1 MKTPICDFVNKYN
14 SKCAV
19 RLHMPGHKGKTFL
32 GPEGLDITE
41 IKGADSLYEAE
52 GIIKQSE
59 DNTAR
64 LFGTAATLYSTE
76 GSSLCIRAMLE
87 LVRGYALSLGKKSFI
102 LAGCNAHKVFTLAAA
117 LLDFDVKWV
126 GDSGSSYLSCNISA
140 SDLDKELSDLDQKPV
155 AVYLT
160 SPDYLGNM
168 LDIKSISTVC
178 DKHKVLLLV
187 DNAHGAYL
195 KFLSPSLHP
204 IDLGAHLCCDSAHKT
219 LPALTGGAYLH
230 ISKECDKYF
239 LENAKEAMALFGST
253 SPSYLILQSLD
264 RVNLYLSQGYTENLS
279 DFITKLSELKA
290 TLVSKGYTLVG
301 NEPLKLTINTKFYGY
316 LGTDFAE
323 LLHQKNIVSEFS
335 DSDFVTLMLTPEN
348 EISDINALE
357 DVLLNIPQKK
367 ALVYSVPDA
376 VSSKTATNIKEAL
389 FGLKEEVDVK
399 FAHGRILAS
408 ANVGCPP
415 AVPIICA
422 GELINEEA
430 IKAFEYYGI
439 KKVKVLL

>member
-19 RLHMPGHKGKTFL
+19 RLHMPGHKGKMFL

-41 IKGADSLYEAE
+41 IEGADSLYEAE

-59 DNTAR
+59 DNAAR
-64 LFGTAATLYSTE
+64 LFGTAATFYSTE

-87 LVRGYALSLGKKSFI
+87 LVRGYALSVGKKPFV
-102 LAGCNAHKVFTLAAA
+102 LAGRNAHKVFTLAAA
-117 LLDFDVKWV
+117 LLDFEVKWV
-126 GDSGSSYLSCNISA
+126 GGSSSSYLSCNISA
-140 SDLDKELSDLDQKPV
+140 QDLDKELSGLDKKPV

-168 LDIKSISTVC
+168 LDVKSISTVC
-178 DKHKVLLLV
+178 DKHNVLLLV

-195 KFLSPSLHP
+195 KFLTNSLHP

-219 LPALTGGAYLH
+219 LPVLTGGAYMH
-230 ISKECDKYF
+230 ISKKSDKYF
-239 LENAKEAMALFGST
+239 LENAKEAMSLFGST

-264 RVNLYLSQGYTENLS
+264 SVNLYLSQGYKKELS
-279 DFITKLSELKA
+279 NFVLKVTELKA
-290 TLVSKGYTLVG
+290 TLASKGFALIG
-301 NEPLKLTINTKFYGY
+301 NEPLKLTLSTKPYGY
-316 LGTDFAE
+316 FGTDFAK
-323 LLHQKNIVSEFS
+323 LLEKQNIFCEFA
-335 DSDFVTLMLTPEN
+335 DPDFITLMLTPEN
-348 EISDINALE
+348 KCSDIAALE
-357 DVLLNIPQKK
+357 EALLSIPSQNTITTL
-367 ALVYSVPDA
+367 APDIA
-376 VSSKTATNIKEAL
+376 SSKSITSLKNAL
-389 FGLKEEVDVK
+389 FGFKEEIDVQT
-399 FAHGRILAS
+399 ARGRILAS

-422 GELINEEA
+422 GELITEEA